1 MTVDEAQ
8 EFVRE
13 NNRKL
18 AGAFGFDVPEYSFRW
33 DEEAEII
40 LLDIQ
45 SCDGSHKKTYAVG
58 FEDASEHL
66 VWCRIHQSLSM
77 FSELFPDWN
86 KRGFIW

>member
-1 MTVDEAQ
+1 MTNEEAQ

-13 NNRKL
+13 NNRLL
-18 AGAFGFDVPEYSFRW
+18 AGSFGFDVPEYSFRW

-45 SCDGSHKKTYAVG
+45 SFNGSHQKTYAVG
-58 FEDASEHL
+58 FEDVSEHGL
-66 VWCRIHQSLSM
+66 WRRIHRMLDLYQD
-77 FSELFPDWN
+77 LFPDWN

>member
-40 LLDIQ
+40 LLDIK
-45 SCDGSHKKTYAVG
+45 SFDGSHEKTYAIG
-58 FEDASEHL
+58 FEECSEFVL
-66 VWCRIHQSLSM
+66 WCRIHRSLSL
-77 FSELFPDWN
+77 FAEIFPDWN

>member
-1 MTVDEAQ
+1 MTVDEAR

-18 AGAFGFDVPEYSFRW
+18 AGAFGFDVPPYSFQW

-40 LLDIQ
+40 ILNIK
-45 SCDGSHKKTYAVG
+45 SFDGTNEKDYAVG
-58 FEDASEHL
+58 YEDVDDYWLWH
-66 VWCRIHQSLSM
+66 RIHKMLDI
-77 FSELFPDWN
+77 FKEIFPDWN